1 MTSTWLTN
9 RQGDWNL
16 HKYQGIPIKGRVEE
30 RLGEG
35 MGRGDSRSRSPG
47 HLWEHGSCHCCALMS
62 LTYRHPRLG
71 LAYIR
76 ITSFA
81 HTTLLL
87 ILLGMLLKKSM
98 WVQARATATFLWT
111 ETHTSPGQF
120 HPNAR
125 TPSPTSLTV
134 FQPLPE
140 CFQGCRTCGLSTCC
154 FKCSLLKP
162 QHLWVLQEQAIHS
175 QFTPS
180 LQDPLKYSFL
190 PGSYSCSLWVM
201 AKDPCQSITSLKL
214 QCFHL

>member
-71 LAYIR
+71 LAYIM

-81 HTTLLL
+81 HITLLL

-98 WVQARATATFLWT
+98 WVQARATATFFWT

-125 TPSPTSLTV
+125 TPSPTSDSPPASAWMLSGM
-134 FQPLPE
+134 QNLWPLNM
-140 CFQGCRTCGLSTCC
+140 FC
-154 FKCSLLKP
+154 FKMLLTEATALVSSTGTSNRQSVYSLSPGPPKIQL
-162 QHLWVLQEQAIHS
+162 LAWILQLFLMSHGQRSLSIHY
-175 QFTPS
+175 FT
-180 LQDPLKYSFL
+180 
-190 PGSYSCSLWVM
+190 
-201 AKDPCQSITSLKL
+201 
-214 QCFHL
+214 